1 MSDYDTALD
10 VRARLLGVLLRD
22 ARLYAGKTVKDC
34 AEVLGVTPAT
44 ITAYENGDKSPS
56 LPELELLAYFC
67 DVPLAHFWGTA
78 ALSEKEEQQRA
89 SVPPPAIL
97 EIRDRMIGAKLRQAR
112 QNARLKLKEFA
123 AELGI
128 SPGALTAYEYGERPL
143 PLPELEV
150 IINRLGLTV
159 EDVLEPH
166 GVVGEWESEHRLFE
180 RFKRLPPE
188 LREFVTEPINEHY
201 LHLARRLSQLPTE
214 QLRAVATGLLEI
226 TY

>member
-1 MSDYDTALD
+1 MSHSDTALD

-22 ARLYAGKTVKDC
+22 ARLYAGKTAKDC
-34 AEVLGVTPAT
+34 AEVLGITPAT
-44 ITAYENGDKSPS
+44 LQAYENGEKSPS

-89 SVPPPAIL
+89 TLPPPAIL

-112 QNARLKLKEFA
+112 QNARLKLKDFA
-123 AELGI
+123 ADLGL
-128 SPGALTAYEYGERPL
+128 STGALTAYEFGEKPL

-150 IINRLGLTV
+150 IVNRLGLSV
-159 EDVLEPH
+159 EEVLEPH

-180 RFKRLPPE
+180 RFKQLPPE
-188 LREFVTEPINEHY
+188 LRQFITEPVNEHY
-201 LHLARRLSQLPTE
+201 LRLAQRLSQLPTE

>member
-1 MSDYDTALD
+1 MSDYDTPLD

-34 AEVLGVTPAT
+34 AEVLGITPAT
-44 ITAYENGDKSPS
+44 WNAYESGEKSPS

-67 DVPLAHFWGTA
+67 DVPLSHFWGTA

-89 SVPPPAIL
+89 SLPPPAIL

-112 QNARLKLKEFA
+112 QNARVKLKDFA

-128 SPGALTAYEYGERPL
+128 SNGALTAYEFGEKPL

-150 IINRLGLTV
+150 IVNRLGLAV
-159 EDVLEPH
+159 EDVLEPT
-166 GVVGEWESEHRLFE
+166 GVVGEWESEQRLFE
-180 RFKRLPPE
+180 RFKQLSPE
-188 LREFVTEPINEHY
+188 LREFVAEPGNEHY
-201 LHLARRLSQLPTE
+201 LHLAQRLSQLPTQ